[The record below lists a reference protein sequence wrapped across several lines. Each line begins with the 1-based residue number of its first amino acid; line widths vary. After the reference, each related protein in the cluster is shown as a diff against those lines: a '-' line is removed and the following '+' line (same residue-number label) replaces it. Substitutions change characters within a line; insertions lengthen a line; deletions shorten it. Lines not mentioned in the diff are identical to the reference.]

1 MKNLIFTKFIIDATK
16 TFIAI
21 TISIGLIV
29 WVIQAVKFLDFV
41 AEDGHSLKIYFLYTL
56 LNLPK
61 IIHRILPFI
70 FFIAL
75 IFDGSQPIPKQDS
88 VAYIIIPPAL
98 RYLNKRLFF
107 TRPYQCFLTNI
118 ITKLSTTKFYDTS

>member
-56 LNLPK
+56 LNPPK
-61 IIHRILPFI
+61 IIHRILPFV
-70 FFIAL
+70 FFISL
-75 IFDGSQPIPKQDS
+75 FHQINQYELKNELLVLWSNGVNKISFIS
-88 VAYIIIPPAL
+88 IICFYSPNFCCT
-98 RYLNKRLFF
+98 Y
-107 TRPYQCFLTNI
+107 YQ
-118 ITKLSTTKFYDTS
+118 